1 MAGTP
6 KTYQRLP
13 GTGNSAFEYV
23 NLYQA
28 SDHLL
33 QVSASGFTES
43 YRRFYFRDIQS
54 IVVRKSAH
62 GKVWN
67 TVWAS
72 IFGLLAVIALGS
84 GGAAG
89 AVWGAVAGIFLLA
102 LALNIARGPTCVCQ
116 IRTAVQTRALPSLN
130 RLRRAAKVIARLRPI
145 IEAAQG
151 PLTREEIASR
161 LDAARRGLTAAVEF
175 AAASP
180 PSAATSQTP

>member
-1 MAGTP
+1 MAGPP
-6 KTYQRLP
+6 KPYQRLP

-54 IVVRKSAH
+54 MVVRKSTH

-67 TVWAS
+67 AVWAS
-72 IFGLLAVIALGS
+72 IFGLLAAIAFGS

-89 AVWGAVAGIFLLA
+89 AVCGAVAGIFLLA
-102 LALNIARGPTCVCQ
+102 LAFNIARGPTCVCQ
-116 IRTAVQTRALPSLN
+116 VRTAVQTRTLPSLN
-130 RLRRAAKVIARLRPI
+130 RLRRASKVIARLKPI
-145 IEAAQG
+145 IEAAQDAL
-151 PLTREEIASR
+151 PREEIASR
-161 LDAARRGLTAAVEF
+161 LDAARRSLAVVVE
-175 AAASP
+175 P
-180 PSAATSQTP
+180 AATSLTP